1 MPLTDRGVM
10 FMMRDCTRPTET
22 FLLARIGGISDLIH
36 FGWLLRTLLER
47 IVVQRTKL
55 GAFTLHT
62 DSADEDFV
70 AAALYSI
77 PPPRGA
83 STGWPW
89 IICFA
94 GCLELNRTHAFPKTH
109 FRRLDLSRLRVSQ
122 IVVVD
127 GRIEPTFADR

>member
-1 MPLTDRGVM
+1 M

-22 FLLARIGGISDLIH
+22 FLLARIGGFSDLIH

-47 IVVQRTKL
+47 TI
-55 GAFTLHT
+55 TLHT

-94 GCLELNRTHAFPKTH
+94 GCLELNRIHAFRKTR

-127 GRIEPTFADR
+127 GRIEPTDR